1 MYLLQVSQL
10 ERAQAKLEEQQA
22 VLEKITT
29 LVEMV
34 VSKTAQFD
42 QLDVRLKSLEL
53 SLMGQQHK
61 LQMIGVYKNRFSC
74 PNMR

>member
-1 MYLLQVSQL
+1 MHVFVTQVSQL
-10 ERAQAKLEEQQA
+10 ERAQEKLEEQQA

-61 LQMIGVYKNRFSC
+61 LQMIGMYKIVR
-74 PNMR
+74 